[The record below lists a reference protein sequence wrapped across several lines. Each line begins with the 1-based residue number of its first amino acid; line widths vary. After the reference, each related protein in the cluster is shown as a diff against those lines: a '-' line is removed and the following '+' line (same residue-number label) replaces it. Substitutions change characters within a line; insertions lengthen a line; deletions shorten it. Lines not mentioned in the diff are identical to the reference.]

1 MSTDGT
7 GQLSTGKSLAANPI
21 TETYGMNIN
30 KRNIGSYLNSTK
42 MDIYIQKM
50 KYGNM
55 YMQLRKV
62 KQTVS
67 RQVDKQ

>member
-1 MSTDGT
+1 
-7 GQLSTGKSLAANPI
+7 
-21 TETYGMNIN
+21 MNIN

-55 YMQLRKV
+55 FMQLRKV

-67 RQVDKQ
+67 RQVDK

>member
-7 GQLSTGKSLAANPI
+7 GRLSTGKSLAANPI
-21 TETYGMNIN
+21 TETYVMNIN

-50 KYGNM
+50 KYENM
-55 YMQLRKV
+55 FMQLRKV

-67 RQVDKQ
+67 RQADK

>member
-7 GQLSTGKSLAANPI
+7 GWLSTGKSLAANPI
-21 TETYGMNIN
+21 TETYRMNIN

-50 KYGNM
+50 KYENM
-55 YMQLRKV
+55 FMQLRKV
-62 KQTVS
+62 KQTVL
-67 RQVDKQ
+67 RQADK